1 MANAASRP
9 SALIRF
15 TQLSNDVLD
24 SRYVRHIKNIV
35 FVLVLLNY
43 WSKLYNT
50 VLIGGPVRA
59 VHDFKTYLMRV
70 SSMCICLHF

>member
-1 MANAASRP
+1 MTNAASRP

-15 TQLSNDVLD
+15 TQVSNDLLD
-24 SRYVRHIKNIV
+24 SRYLRHIKNIV

-59 VHDFKTYLMRV
+59 IHDFKTYLMRV
-70 SSMCICLHF
+70 NIVF